1 MLLGHEVE
9 QMRERSCRMT
19 SSNLQFDEWWRRS
32 LTDIDMMVTETPQGP
47 YPFAG
52 VPWFSTPFGRDGIIT
67 ALELLWVNPS
77 IAAGVLHYL
86 AHTQAQTIDARQDS
100 QPGKIL
106 HETRQGEMAAL
117 GEIPFGRYYG
127 SVDATPL
134 FLMLA
139 SAYYERTA
147 DRALIEAIWPQLELA
162 LAWIDKYGDA
172 DGDGFVEYCRQSPQG
187 LVQQGWKDSQD
198 SIFHADGTLASP
210 PIALCEVQGYVYA
223 ARLGMARLA
232 AMLGKHDQSSVLLAE
247 AEQIKARFDQA
258 FWCDDLATYAI
269 ALDGDKRPCRVR
281 SSNAGHALMTGIAG
295 EARVAH
301 VTNTLMH
308 ERMFTGWGVRTI
320 AADEARSNPMSYHNG
335 SVWPHDNALIAYG
348 LDRNRQKH
356 ACQRLL
362 NGMFAASANLSIC
375 SGCPS
380 CFADSKPEKVMAPR
394 FIQSLARRNRGRPAL
409 YSCCCSRVWGY
420 TFARPDCREVRFVY
434 PALPESL
441 SQIELRN
448 LRIGDA
454 TVDLLL
460 NRHGD
465 DVGIN
470 VLRRAGDVEVVAVK

>member
-1 MLLGHEVE
+1 MI
-9 QMRERSCRMT
+9 
-19 SSNLQFDEWWRRS
+19 N
-32 LTDIDMMVTETPQGP
+32 
-47 YPFAG
+47 
-52 VPWFSTPFGRDGIIT
+52 
-67 ALELLWVNPS
+67 
-77 IAAGVLHYL
+77 
-86 AHTQAQTIDARQDS
+86 
-100 QPGKIL
+100 QPPCSRK
-106 HETRQGEMAAL
+106 
-117 GEIPFGRYYG
+117 
-127 SVDATPL
+127 
-134 FLMLA
+134 
-139 SAYYERTA
+139 
-147 DRALIEAIWPQLELA
+147 
-162 LAWIDKYGDA
+162 
-172 DGDGFVEYCRQSPQG
+172 
-187 LVQQGWKDSQD
+187 
-198 SIFHADGTLASP
+198 
-210 PIALCEVQGYVYA
+210 
-223 ARLGMARLA
+223 
-232 AMLGKHDQSSVLLAE
+232 

-320 AADEARSNPMSYHNG
+320 ASDEVRYNPMSYHNG

-362 NGMFAASANLSIC
+362 NGMFAASKFVDLQRMPELFCGFQAREGYGPTLYPVACAPQSWAA
-375 SGCPS
+375 GAVFLLLQS
-380 CFADSKPEKVMAPR
+380 CLGLHIRAP
-394 FIQSLARRNRGRPAL
+394 N
-409 YSCCCSRVWGY
+409 
-420 TFARPDCREVRFVY
+420 REVRFVY

-470 VLRRAGDVEVVAVK
+470 VLRRTGDVEVVAVK